1 MKKKKSF
8 GQGSIV
14 SIYRFMEYCGLTCEK
29 KKNIMISHKIMLRKL
44 ALRHERFPDKILM
57 PKSIP
62 FNTILKDQVYVGNV
76 FLVKDDYNQV
86 LPYYLSRGLNFGNA
100 FAQELFE
107 EKEEEE
113 SLNDCENLSLGYQ
126 KYLYRKSRRQ
136 LEEEKLELFRMLK
149 EQRENPEPT
158 VTEKV
163 TRYERVQHRKYVY

>member
-1 MKKKKSF
+1 M
-8 GQGSIV
+8 
-14 SIYRFMEYCGLTCEK
+14 
-29 KKNIMISHKIMLRKL
+29 
-44 ALRHERFPDKILM
+44 
-57 PKSIP
+57 
-62 FNTILKDQVYVGNV
+62 KDQVYVGNV

-136 LEEEKLELFRMLK
+136 LEEEKLELIRMLK